1 MLDIDVIAILN
12 WKLYFCIKIG
22 SLIQNNI
29 RYGIHDKIIIIDMKI
44 FFWRIILLLLLIDIP
59 RSDTNVLVGIVV
71 IIPAILPYLIA
82 IIEVSRTIIDPIKEE
97 IKIVTNS
104 IWDIIINK

>member
-1 MLDIDVIAILN
+1 MLDIEVIAIWN
-12 WKLYFCIKIG
+12 RKLYFCIIIG

-29 RYGIHDKIIIIDMKI
+29 RYGIHDKIIIIDMNI
-44 FFWRIILLLLLIDIP
+44 FFWSVILLLLLIEIP

-82 IIEVSRTIIDPIKEE
+82 IIEVIRTIIDPIKEE
-97 IKIVTNS
+97 IKIINKS
-104 IWDIIINK
+104 IWDIIIN

>member
-44 FFWRIILLLLLIDIP
+44 FFWRIILLLLLIDI
-59 RSDTNVLVGIVV
+59 SVIIVVGRVV